1 MKSMKDVLSDIG
13 VQNDEEIQ
21 KVKQKPHAVIVERE
35 EVATTPEP
43 DKEEQEQEQDTF
55 DAEVDMDD
63 LDADDMEDMEDIEII
78 IEDKDY
84 AKQDVFSTVPAL
96 MKEWKKDFID
106 CSFVEYITKEDS
118 VLPWIIAGGIIL
130 FGVLIASTIW
140 TA

>member
-1 MKSMKDVLSDIG
+1 MKDVLSDIG
-13 VQNDEEIQ
+13 AQNDEEIQ

-43 DKEEQEQEQDTF
+43 DKEENENEQEQDTF
-55 DAEVDMDD
+55 EAEVNMDD
-63 LDADDMEDMEDIEII
+63 LDTDDMEDMEDIELI

-84 AKQDVFSTVPAL
+84 GKQDVFSTVPAL

-130 FGVLIASTIW
+130 FGVLIASSIW